1 MVNHRPFG
9 LKNLSWPNGQWCL
22 FPDPVLRIGHLGR
35 AGRITEVSA
44 PAGGGKT
51 FLLRCWIDEAG
62 LAERAA
68 WVSVQGEQRDPQR
81 FWISVLDALR
91 DTVPGSG
98 LVRPVTAAPDLDGW
112 AVVERL
118 LADLGSLEDRIW
130 LVIDD
135 LHELGSTEA
144 LRQLE
149 LLLMARRR
157 GFGSCSSPG
166 MMCAWACTG
175 CGWKA
180 S

>member
-1 MVNHRPFG
+1 MEPAVRSG
-9 LKNLSWPNGQWCL
+9 TSD
-22 FPDPVLRIGHLGR
+22 DPVAPAARGGVVSRRVLFERLGR

-68 WVSVQGEQRDPQR
+68 WGAVQGEQRDPPR

-91 DTVPGSG
+91 GTVPGSA

-118 LADLGSLEDRIW
+118 LAGLGQRGERDL
-130 LVIDD
+130 
-135 LHELGSTEA
+135 
-144 LRQLE
+144 
-149 LLLMARRR
+149 
-157 GFGSCSSPG
+157 
-166 MMCAWACTG
+166 
-175 CGWKA
+175 
-180 S
+180 